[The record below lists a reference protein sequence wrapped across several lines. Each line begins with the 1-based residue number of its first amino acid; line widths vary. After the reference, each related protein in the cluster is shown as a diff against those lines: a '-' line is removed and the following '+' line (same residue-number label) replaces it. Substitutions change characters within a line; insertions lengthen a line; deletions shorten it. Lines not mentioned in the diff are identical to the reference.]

1 MGITVLKDGS
11 REYYR
16 ITKAWDG
23 KEIQKYV
30 RIGKDRKRAE
40 KEAIALQE
48 SLDQR
53 YKAHVELKALRG
65 DGVVHDDGRVVGLQ
79 IQSRSRAGRKDWQ
92 EFKIRIK
99 LPDKPAKHKTVSVG
113 AHGIEKAFDI
123 AIERICN
130 IRNIELNSDPHKK
143 MLLAKPI
150 YMPNDLIGVS
160 LLNEDNALPEGLSE
174 GLPKELEKHL
184 HIDLGAGSGPEL
196 SDDEKSLYESLM
208 EERESFNGAREVI
221 KG

>member
-1 MGITVLKDGS
+1 M
-11 REYYR
+11 
-16 ITKAWDG
+16 
-23 KEIQKYV
+23 
-30 RIGKDRKRAE
+30 RK
-40 KEAIALQE
+40 
-48 SLDQR
+48 
-53 YKAHVELKALRG
+53 
-65 DGVVHDDGRVVGLQ
+65 
-79 IQSRSRAGRKDWQ
+79 RSRAGRKDWQ

-130 IRNIELNSDPHKK
+130 IRNIELQTDPHKK
-143 MLLAKPI
+143 MLLAKPL

-160 LLNEDNALPEGLSE
+160 LLSDDNDLPE

-184 HIDLGAGSGPEL
+184 HIDLDAGSGPAL
-196 SDDEKSLYESLM
+196 SDDEKALYESLM
-208 EERESFNGAREVI
+208 EERDSFKGAREVI

>member
-23 KEIQKYV
+23 REIQKYV

-40 KEAIALQE
+40 REARALQE

-53 YKAHVELKALRG
+53 YKAHLGLKALRG
-65 DGVVHDDGRVVGLQ
+65 EGVVHEDGRVVGLQ

-123 AIERICN
+123 AIERICD
-130 IRNIELNSDPHKK
+130 IRNIEIGSDPYKK
-143 MLLAKPI
+143 MMLAKAL
-150 YMPNDLIGVS
+150 YLPNDLIGTS
-160 LLNEDNALPEGLSE
+160 LLSDEPEGLP
-174 GLPKELEKHL
+174 LALEKHL
-184 HIDLGAGSGPEL
+184 HLDPDSMPETGPAL
-196 SDDEKSLYESLM
+196 SDDEKALYESLM
-208 EERESFNGAREVI
+208 EERESFKEAREVI

>member
-30 RIGKDRKRAE
+30 RIGKDRKRSE
-40 KEAIALQE
+40 KEARALQE

-53 YKAHVELKALRG
+53 YKAHLELKALRG
-65 DGVVHDDGRVVGLQ
+65 DGVVHEDGRVVGLQ
-79 IQSRSRAGRKDWQ
+79 LQSRSRAGRKDWQ

-123 AIERICN
+123 AIERICG
-130 IRNIELNSDPHKK
+130 IRNIELRSDPHKK
-143 MLLAKPI
+143 MLLAKPL

-160 LLNEDNALPEGLSE
+160 LLSDEPEKLPEGLS
-174 GLPKELEKHL
+174 GTLEEHFD
-184 HIDLGAGSGPEL
+184 IDLESGSEL
-196 SDDEKSLYESLM
+196 SPEEKAFYENLM
-208 EERESFNGAREVI
+208 KERESFKGAREVI

>member
-40 KEAIALQE
+40 REAKALQE

-53 YKAHVELKALRG
+53 YKAHLELKALRG
-65 DGVVHDDGRVVGLQ
+65 EGVVHDDGRVVGLQ

-123 AIERICN
+123 AIERICD
-130 IRNIELNSDPHKK
+130 IRNIEVGSDPYKK
-143 MLLAKPI
+143 MMMAKPL
-150 YMPNDLIGVS
+150 YMPNDLIGSS
-160 LLNEDNALPEGLSE
+160 LLSDEPEELPSE
-174 GLPKELEKHL
+174 IEKNL
-184 HIDLGAGSGPEL
+184 QIDLRDSPSPSGPRL
-196 SDDEKSLYESLM
+196 SDDEKELYDSLM
-208 EERESFNGAREVI
+208 EERESFKESREVI